1 MNDISFAASG
11 CEPSETSTSMR
22 ASVKGSLGRQVFTAI
37 ARLLCLASVLTTVL
51 TFGARYFW
59 VSELLANLRIQQVIA
74 ITVSL
79 GLSLVLRQWRL
90 SALTAVCLLI
100 HLLTIVPQV
109 AFNGT
114 EGRDLDNP
122 IRVMSMN
129 VLTSNRSFESIA
141 NEIRQVDPDL
151 IAVIEMSS
159 ELREYMERHFV
170 DHFPY
175 SVTHAEDFGNFGIGI
190 FSKFPLSETDVFRLN
205 EDIQSIEVRCNGRR
219 IIATHPIPPMGDRL
233 FRSRNEHLQL
243 LAKRTQQSLTES
255 PQIPV
260 IVMGDF
266 NLTPWSPHFLDF
278 ESTSGLRRAKQGVGL
293 TPTWYAR
300 GASFPMGLVI
310 DHMFVSGVLQIDE
323 YHVGEDIGSDHRSV
337 SMLIGTRPRSG
348 GD

>member
-1 MNDISFAASG
+1 
-11 CEPSETSTSMR
+11 
-22 ASVKGSLGRQVFTAI
+22 
-37 ARLLCLASVLTTVL
+37 
-51 TFGARYFW
+51 
-59 VSELLANLRIQQVIA
+59 
-74 ITVSL
+74 
-79 GLSLVLRQWRL
+79 
-90 SALTAVCLLI
+90 
-100 HLLTIVPQV
+100 
-109 AFNGT
+109 
-114 EGRDLDNP
+114 
-122 IRVMSMN
+122 
-129 VLTSNRSFESIA
+129 
-141 NEIRQVDPDL
+141 
-151 IAVIEMSS
+151 
-159 ELREYMERHFV
+159 
-170 DHFPY
+170 
-175 SVTHAEDFGNFGIGI
+175 
-190 FSKFPLSETDVFRLN
+190 
-205 EDIQSIEVRCNGRR
+205 
-219 IIATHPIPPMGDRL
+219 MGDRL